1 MKGVRISLY
10 SYFPSRGD
18 ALFCI
23 FIGRN
28 KYISIFEE
36 RRGHQICNIY
46 DDADQFVKDFIIYSA
61 VAKSY

>member
-10 SYFPSRGD
+10 SEFPNRGD
-18 ALFCI
+18 VLFCI

-36 RRGHQICNIY
+36 SRGKQICNIY
-46 DDADQFVKDFIIYSA
+46 DDADQFGKNFIIDSA
-61 VAKSY
+61 VSKNY